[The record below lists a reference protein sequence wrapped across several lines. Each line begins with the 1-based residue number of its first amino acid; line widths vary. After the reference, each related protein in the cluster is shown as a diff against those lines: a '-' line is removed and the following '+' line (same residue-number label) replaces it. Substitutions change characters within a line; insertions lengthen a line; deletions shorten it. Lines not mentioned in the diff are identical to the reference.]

1 MAIKVSHS
9 TYYISIP
16 SELEIRL
23 SNLVAT
29 AAFSQILGNISV
41 FNQAKDAYHK
51 LGSEWY
57 DNACKEADKKSY
69 KNWLGGG
76 ETYLVHNPLKW
87 DSDLNGYMI
96 IIECQSNG
104 LTQEQ
109 KQIAFSYLVTH
120 LSELYAYITC
130 FENVKKIY

>member
-41 FNQAKDAYHK
+41 FN
-51 LGSEWY
+51 
-57 DNACKEADKKSY
+57 
-69 KNWLGGG
+69 
-76 ETYLVHNPLKW
+76 TPLN
-87 DSDLNGYMI
+87 L
-96 IIECQSNG
+96 
-104 LTQEQ
+104 
-109 KQIAFSYLVTH
+109 
-120 LSELYAYITC
+120 
-130 FENVKKIY
+130 